1 MSPDKLRNKFRGSLL
16 GVICGDVLGAPVEG
30 LPAGR
35 IRERFGRLTGII
47 PGEDGV
53 ARYTDDTQMTLALG
67 RSMLR
72 QGKVDAADCA
82 ASYAACFDAARG
94 YGRSAGTIMTALRQ
108 GCSWS
113 QSGTLLF
120 PDGSFGNGAAMR
132 IAPVGLVY
140 GTEPID
146 LLREAV
152 RQAVYATHTHPEAID
167 GAVLLARSIGRARDL
182 APQESAKLQAL
193 WPELQE
199 LTSEPSL
206 RDRLVLVRELLQQ
219 PASDAEAQ
227 RRLGSGVRS
236 RESVLFA
243 LFLALR
249 YADQPLDGLFAAVN
263 AGGDTDTVAA
273 MTGSVLG
280 ALHGAAIFPTEWL
293 ELLEAG
299 EDGVQGL
306 LAVADGLSE
315 LAMNRG
321 ALSGC

>member
-1 MSPDKLRNKFRGSLL
+1 
-16 GVICGDVLGAPVEG
+16 
-30 LPAGR
+30 
-35 IRERFGRLTGII
+35 
-47 PGEDGV
+47 
-53 ARYTDDTQMTLALG
+53 
-67 RSMLR
+67 
-72 QGKVDAADCA
+72 
-82 ASYAACFDAARG
+82 
-94 YGRSAGTIMTALRQ
+94 MTALRQ